1 MNHADHILNELQEL
15 SPTLAAF
22 PKQNPFSVPEGYFES
37 LPALL
42 LLQTADNP
50 VVNAASVPQGYFEGL
65 ADVIMNRIKSEA
77 NMELEESSVLA
88 GIGKTNVFTVP
99 EGYFEQLPA
108 SVMSMVKDSSVVEE
122 TSFISPLV
130 AGIGNKNVFT
140 VPAGY
145 FENFSVKRAAEP
157 SGARVV
163 KMAPRT
169 NIWKYAAAAV
179 VTGVMAISGYFIFN
193 NKQTPALTA
202 EVAKVVEKGEVIVK
216 TNSFDKEMS
225 TVSDADIVSYLESTG
240 QDVDAALVASLTDD
254 VKSLPDATDYI
265 IDDKTLDNMLNELE
279 LN

>member
-1 MNHADHILNELQEL
+1 MNQANHILNELKEL
-15 SPTLAAF
+15 SPTLAAI
-22 PKQNPFSVPEGYFES
+22 PKGNPFSVPEGYFES
-37 LPALL
+37 LPALI

-50 VVNAASVPQGYFEGL
+50 AVTSASVPDGYFEGL
-65 ADVIMNRIKSEA
+65 ADVIMNRIKSEVNA
-77 NMELEESSVLA
+77 ASEESAVLA

-108 SVMSMVKDSSVVEE
+108 TVMAMVKDSSVAEE

-130 AGIGNKNVFT
+130 AGIGKKNVFT
-140 VPAGY
+140 VPEGY
-145 FENFSVKRAAEP
+145 FENFSVNGTTEQ

-169 NIWKYAAAAV
+169 NMWRYAAAAV
-179 VTGVMAISGYFIFN
+179 VTGVMAISGYFILN

-202 EVAKVVEKGEVIVK
+202 DVAKVVEQGEVILK

-225 TVSDADIVSYLESTG
+225 TVSDADIVAYLESAG